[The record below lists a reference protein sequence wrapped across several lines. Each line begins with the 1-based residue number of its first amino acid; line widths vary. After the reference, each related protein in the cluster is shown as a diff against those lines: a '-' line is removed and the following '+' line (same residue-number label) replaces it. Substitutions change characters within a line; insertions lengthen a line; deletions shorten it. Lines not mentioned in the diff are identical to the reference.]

1 MTDYRRLM
9 CVEDLFSS
17 SNGGEGVKIAVLDSG
32 YPRPFLKVGHQVDK
46 KFDHD
51 DKFGHASGVSTIL
64 FGGKWIPG
72 LCEAA
77 EPYYI
82 AVLDNDGSGTV
93 DSVADGIYEAIDL
106 DVDIINLSLGFFRT
120 EKCPKRLEKACQAAF
135 DAKKPII
142 CAAGNDS
149 GPVNW
154 PAALKTTISVGSS
167 DKNSLKTA
175 FSSVGEV
182 DFVAPGV
189 NLSVFDA
196 SGREKKVSGTSFSA
210 AIVTGVSALL
220 VNDIRQ
226 NEGKFGVDELRS
238 ALKDFSVDVDD
249 EGWDP
254 RTGFGLISGKI
265 HDSTV
270 CMKNRTGI
278 FDRMICKIQGILGF
292 GQKGVRN
299 GGRKV

>member
-1 MTDYRRLM
+1 MG
-9 CVEDLFSS
+9 VEDLFSS

-32 YPRPFLKVGHQVDK
+32 YPQPFLKVGHTVHER
-46 KFDHD
+46 FDSKD
-51 DKFGHASGVSTIL
+51 EFGHASEIATIL

-82 AVLDNDGSGTV
+82 AVLDKEGSGTV
-93 DSVADGIYEAIDL
+93 DSVSDGIYEAIDL
-106 DVDIINLSLGFFRT
+106 DVDLINLSLGFFRT

-154 PAALKTTISVGSS
+154 PAALKTTVSVGSS
-167 DKNSLKTA
+167 GKNGLKTA

-210 AIVTGVSALL
+210 ALVTGVSALL
-220 VNDIRQ
+220 LNEIRQ
-226 NEGKFGVDELRS
+226 NGGAVGVDELRE

-254 RTGFGLISGKI
+254 RTGFGLISGKN
-265 HDSTV
+265 HDTTV
-270 CMKNRTGI
+270 CMKSKTGF
-278 FDRMICKIQGILGF
+278 FDRILGKIQGIF
-292 GQKGVRN
+292 GLV
-299 GGRKV
+299 